1 MNLYVIRHGET
12 NMGKNEIIATENE
25 PLNNTGKQQAITIGK
40 QLNQLDIDLAY
51 CSPIERAKHTLELLN
66 LDASIPTVIEER
78 LRERNMGIYQK
89 VPFKDIEW
97 KLFWSYNSDLKYTE
111 LESMKSVYKRVSDF
125 LDELKFQNSNMNVL
139 LVSHGGIC
147 RAIDWYFNGIN
158 DSLFTCENCKIY
170 QYTISSDFLLT

>member
-78 LRERNMGIYQK
+78 LRERNMGINEK
-89 VPFKDIEW
+89 C
-97 KLFWSYNSDLKYTE
+97 L
-111 LESMKSVYKRVSDF
+111 
-125 LDELKFQNSNMNVL
+125 
-139 LVSHGGIC
+139 
-147 RAIDWYFNGIN
+147 
-158 DSLFTCENCKIY
+158 
-170 QYTISSDFLLT
+170 